1 MDFSNKSEYALLAM
15 LEIASHY
22 REGNPLQIRYIS
34 AQQNIPD
41 RYLEQLLAE
50 LRRGGL
56 LRSER
61 GAKGGYRLAR
71 SPKEI
76 TVMDVMV
83 CIEGIDIQATGS
95 KTGAETSN
103 RATISDVWN
112 EVRQSAF
119 AVLQSHTLQDLLDKV
134 KSRRQLNMMYYI

>member
-15 LEIASHY
+15 LELAAHY
-22 REGNPLQIRYIS
+22 RDGDSLQIRYIS

-41 RYLEQLLAE
+41 RYLEQLLAD

-56 LRSER
+56 LHSER

-71 SPKEI
+71 SPKDI
-76 TVMDVMV
+76 TIMDVIACM
-83 CIEGIDIQATGS
+83 EEIDLQPTGS
-95 KTGAETSN
+95 KTGDETVD
-103 RATISDVWN
+103 RAAISEIWN

-119 AVLQSHTLQDLLDKV
+119 AVLQNYTLQDLLDKAAA
-134 KSRRQLNMMYYI
+134 RQQLNTMYYI